1 MKDSITNFYDEL
13 SVNYHLIFDDW
24 YQSVV
29 QQGQI
34 LDQLIRSPRV
44 QFKLKS
50 KTLLDASCGIGTQA
64 IGLARLGYEVTAT
77 DISPQ
82 SVARGAEEAGK
93 AGVSIHFGVADLRNL
108 QDDVEGEFSIVM
120 SADNAIPHLL
130 TDEDLAAAC
139 RNMHAKLSEGGLLL
153 ITIRDYD
160 QRVQLKEH
168 ATVPRVFDDGKRIVF
183 QVWDWSNDN
192 RTYTVNHFI
201 LIEREGKWNTS
212 VQRTTY
218 RALLRDEFSQIL
230 RASGFD
236 NIDWHMPADS
246 GYYQPIVTAKK
257 GTSGKLLN
265 S

>member
-13 SVNYHLIFDDW
+13 SVEYHLIFDDW
-24 YQSVV
+24 YQTVS

-34 LDQLIRSPRV
+34 LDQFIRSPRV
-44 QFKLKS
+44 HFEHKS

-64 IGLARLGYEVTAT
+64 IGLARLGYDVTAT

-82 SVARGAEEAGK
+82 SVARGAKEAEK
-93 AGVSIHFGVADLRNL
+93 AGVTINFGVADFRTLHE
-108 QDDVEGEFSIVM
+108 DVEGEFSIVL

-160 QRVQLKEH
+160 HHVQLKEH
-168 ATVPRVFDDGKRIVF
+168 ATKPRVFDDGKRVVF
-183 QVWDWSNDN
+183 QVWDWSNDD
-192 RTYTVNHFI
+192 RTYSVNHFI
-201 LIEREGKWNTS
+201 LIECEGKWNTS

-230 RASGFD
+230 SATGFD

-257 GTSGKLLN
+257 GKPKTVR
-265 S
+265 